1 MRNASCSIQGYSNS
15 AVSLIL
21 TFPIVEVEF
30 DGFALVDV
38 KIREPNGKH
47 KQNEQQKE
55 FELLADLLQRKAH
68 PHHSNITHS
77 VENSDLCPFS
87 VDVVQLECQKT
98 LKLCFALTISC
109 IVSRLEQI

>member
-1 MRNASCSIQGYSNS
+1 MRNDPCSIQGYSNS

-30 DGFALVDV
+30 DGFAFVDV

-87 VDVVQLECQKT
+87 ADVVQLECQKT
-98 LKLCFALTISC
+98 LTLCFAFTILV
-109 IVSRLEQI
+109 IVPRLEQI

>member
-1 MRNASCSIQGYSNS
+1 MLRLHYWMKTPCSIQGSSYS

-68 PHHSNITHS
+68 PHRNNITHT
-77 VENSDLCPFS
+77 VENSDLFLF
-87 VDVVQLECQKT
+87 VDFVQLECQKT
-98 LKLCFALTISC
+98 LK
-109 IVSRLEQI
+109 